1 MNDVYVTYN
10 GRTYVANIETGEVE
24 VRVRIRNHD
33 KGNKCSKWVKTT
45 GVHVRQ
51 IVLSMA
57 QSKAT
62 VG

>member
-10 GRTYVANIETGEVE
+10 GRTYAANIETGYVE
-24 VRVRIRNHD
+24 VRIPIHNHD

-51 IVLSMA
+51 IVLGMA
-57 QSKAT
+57 KNKVAA
-62 VG
+62 